1 MAWQRSGQLKKYIR
15 IVFGG
20 VVLIMF
26 LSVIVAASRLT
37 VHGQKD
43 ELEFVTFAPGSIGQL
58 YRDEWRVRPAKISG
72 KLHLP
77 PGDGPFPA
85 VVLMHGSFDPKDLT
99 PWFDELVPKL
109 VDANIAAFVVDS
121 FTGRGISSTA
131 EHPAR
136 LSRAALLVDAF
147 RALSTLVPVDEIDEQ
162 RIGISGYASGGTAA
176 MLSAHRQVIA
186 ARLAGGR
193 SFIAHLPVYPS
204 CQSRFS
210 TLELSYMPILLLA
223 GGQDEYEPPE
233 YCLDYVKQAASA
245 GYDVRIKVYP
255 EAQHAWINNY
265 KMTYCEECVTFKE
278 CGPMYIDDSGHEFA
292 LDGRVSTKFGWGEYL
307 EEVYRDCGTR
317 ELNLAINQEAR
328 ADTLATTVAFFKENL
343 KEAPVDPDLENR
355 QWEHYTY

>member
-1 MAWQRSGQLKKYIR
+1 MKVW
-15 IVFGG
+15 VG
-20 VVLIMF
+20 VSVLMVSLVLI
-26 LSVIVAASRLT
+26 LIVGATWHNAN
-37 VHGQKD
+37 VGKD

-58 YRDEWRVRPAKISG
+58 YNDQWRVRPAKISG

-85 VVLMHGSFDPKDLT
+85 VVLMHGNLDPKDLT
-99 PWFDELVPKL
+99 PWFNELVPAL
-109 VDANIAAFVVDS
+109 VEANIAAFVVDS
-121 FTGRGISSTA
+121 FTGRGIDSTA
-131 EHPAR
+131 KYPAR
-136 LSRAALLVDAF
+136 LSRAARLVDAF

-162 RIGISGYASGGTAA
+162 RIGITGYASGGTAA
-176 MLSAHRQVIA
+176 LFAAHRQVIA

-193 SFIAHLPVYPS
+193 SFIAHLSVYPS
-204 CQSRFS
+204 CQPRFRS
-210 TLELSYMPILLLA
+210 LKLSYMPMLLLT
-223 GGQDEYEPPE
+223 GGQDEYEPAE
-233 YCLDYVKQAASA
+233 YCIDYVEQAVRA
-245 GYDVRIKVYP
+245 GYDVKIKDYP
-255 EAQHAWINNY
+255 DAQHAWINNY
-265 KMTYCEECVTFKE
+265 KMTYCEECVTSKE
-278 CGPMYIDDSGHEFA
+278 CGPMYIEDSGHEFA